1 MKRNPLMNIKNEGKN
16 MKTILKTTMI
26 LAVVATL
33 FTGCETE
40 DKLNKISEN
49 LEKLTQVKSGNRG
62 VSCED
67 DGALKVLKSI
77 VDKKFNGDFE
87 IEKNNIV
94 VWDYS
99 EVGRYTCKA
108 KIKKVGEKK
117 EKTELP
123 KDKNAAM
130 LSVMNQ
136 MFAPAQYGIG
146 TDGGWVNYYTY
157 VTTSSTKENR
167 HMYVEIFTEES
178 GN

>member
-1 MKRNPLMNIKNEGKN
+1 
-16 MKTILKTTMI
+16 MKTILKITI
-26 LAVVATL
+26 ALAVTAL
-33 FTGCETE
+33 FFTGCETE
-40 DKLNKISEN
+40 EKINKISEN
-49 LEKLTQVKSGNRG
+49 IEKLTQVKSVNKG
-62 VSCED
+62 VTCED
-67 DGALKVLKSI
+67 EGALEVLKRI

-94 VWDYS
+94 IWDLNS
-99 EVGRYTCKA
+99 VGRYTCKA